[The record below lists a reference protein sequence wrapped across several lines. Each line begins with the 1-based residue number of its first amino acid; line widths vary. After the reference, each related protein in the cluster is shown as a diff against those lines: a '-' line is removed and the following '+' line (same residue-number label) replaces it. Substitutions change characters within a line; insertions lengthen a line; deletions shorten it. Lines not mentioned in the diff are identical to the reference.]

1 MQNDLRAPNS
11 KLSKSQSVKKISSHT
26 NRKILPSGF
35 QQSVIVQEFE
45 IEKGG
50 VELMEL
56 IALYQSAVEYYNSI
70 GDLTNSQIYQEKI
83 KFVFLKP
90 HISKMF

>member
-1 MQNDLRAPNS
+1 
-11 KLSKSQSVKKISSHT
+11 
-26 NRKILPSGF
+26 
-35 QQSVIVQEFE
+35 
-45 IEKGG
+45 
-50 VELMEL
+50 MEL

-90 HISKMF
+90 HIKKLFKIGGNSPKN